1 MAIMRHKYGYKTSSR
16 EQIMYFLC
24 TYLKY
29 FFFLFCITNAEVY
42 VHRHLSFANIRISRH
57 FSSPPDFSLV
67 VIKAN

>member
-1 MAIMRHKYGYKTSSR
+1 MRHKYGYKTSSR
-16 EQIMYFLC
+16 EGTNYVFFMYVFKVL
-24 TYLKY
+24 
-29 FFFLFCITNAEVY
+29 FFFLFCITNAEVC